1 MTRKCNAT
9 DHFAI
14 VFVFAYSAPFATR
27 NAFPELTKGAF
38 VWATQNRD
46 SCPLTRRMRVQF
58 FVNKFEIMQNIFDGI
73 FVVVADA
80 VHLGNDDADD

>member
-14 VFVFAYSAPFATR
+14 VFADSAPFATR

-73 FVVVADA
+73 FVVAA
-80 VHLGNDDADD
+80 TVHLGNDDADD